1 MDRFYPRLADPGSWL
16 EKAASH
22 HLLAERL
29 WTDLSRLMDDK
40 PASQR
45 EKETTALLHGVAF
58 FVATAIENAL
68 KAAIVRQQPQLVG
81 SSLKAPLTSHNLGEL
96 AKAARAR
103 LEPAERGLLAPL
115 TEYLTWAARYP
126 GPRRAADDPV
136 EELGFYPRVAL
147 DLAKRLI
154 G

>member
-29 WTDLSRLMDDK
+29 WADLWQLMDTT

-45 EKETTALLHGVAF
+45 EKETTALIHGVAF

-68 KAAIVRQQPQLVG
+68 KARIVQRRPDLVVENLSGPLG
-81 SSLKAPLTSHNLGEL
+81 SHDLPKL
-96 AKAARAR
+96 AAASGAR
-103 LEPAERGLLAPL
+103 LEPAEHDLLAPL
-115 TEYLTWAARYP
+115 TEYLKWAARYP
-126 GPRRAADDPV
+126 GPRRAADDP
-136 EELGFYPRVAL
+136 EQDLGFAPRTAL